1 MIRLLILSLIAILI
15 TLKSYAATDGRGE
28 LQLSESAVNS
38 FISYL
43 KGNTSKSKSSSNKP
57 LVFWITVDG
66 NSAYWWYCAHS
77 RCSPGNASIERKAC
91 EESTGRDCK
100 RFAMRR
106 SIRWDNGINRKGN
119 WSKFNS
125 KMSEFEIK
133 EKLTLIGFYNNSII
147 EEKVTNNDDTAN
159 QLKQLEIL
167 KKLFDD
173 GLITPEEFILRKEN
187 ILN

>member
-1 MIRLLILSLIAILI
+1 MKKLLILSLITILI
-15 TLKSYAATDGRGE
+15 TLKSYASDGRGE
-28 LQLSESAVNS
+28 LQLSENAVDS
-38 FISYL
+38 FIRYL
-43 KGNTSKSKSSSNKP
+43 KGDISKNRTSSIKP

-66 NSAYWWYCAHS
+66 NSGYWWYCAHS
-77 RCSPGNASIERKAC
+77 SCTPGNASIERKAC
-91 EESTGRDCK
+91 EKSTGVDCK
-100 RFAMRR
+100 RFARGR
-106 SIRWDNGINRKGN
+106 TIRWDNGINRKGN

-159 QLKQLEIL
+159 QLKKLEIL

-173 GLITPEEFILRKEN
+173 GLITPDEFILRKEN